1 MQALVGNAVGLDPKR
16 GDSVQVSQLAFD
28 TTAAQA
34 AAKQLADA
42 QAAER
47 TAGYLELGKKA
58 GIGLLLLAGADRR
71 DAPAREGRARGSR
84 RVATDLPAEGAVL
97 LAPEVQAALS
107 AGRLPA
113 LGGAPTP

>member
-1 MQALVGNAVGLDPKR
+1 M
-16 GDSVQVSQLAFD
+16 SQLAFD

-58 GIGLLLLAGADRR
+58 GIGLLLLLALIVGMRR
-71 DAPAREGRARGSR
+71 RAKGGPRVSA
-84 RVATDLPAEGAVL
+84 VATDLPAEGAVL

-113 LGGAPTP
+113 LGGSPRRPDRRARRRHPGRS